1 MKEASANMDFEN
13 AAKYRDQMNS
23 LNIILEKQKIV
34 NPNLVDQDI
43 IGMARGGID
52 EVCVQVFFIR
62 TGGR

>member
-43 IGMARGGID
+43 IGMARG
-52 EVCVQVFFIR
+52 V
-62 TGGR
+62 